1 MIGMR
6 LLSFQKR
13 ARLRAVLA
21 IGHHVRM
28 VGGTLLRGRKS
39 PHSLPLSRRERG
51 DTIALDHSIHD
62 TDGPMGVG
70 GHVGIVRDQD
80 DGDALGVE
88 PLEHPQD
95 FNARVRIEVARRLVG
110 QEERGPID

>member
-6 LLSFQKR
+6 LLSFQKM

-21 IGHHVRM
+21 ISQGA
-28 VGGTLLRGRKS
+28 LLRGRKS
-39 PHSLPLSRRERG
+39 PHSLPLSQTERG

-70 GHVGIVRDQD
+70 GHVGIVCDQD

-88 PLEHPQD
+88 PLEHP
-95 FNARVRIEVARRLVG
+95 
-110 QEERGPID
+110 